1 MSDNT
6 MTLDEMAGKIVRDDI
21 YCNVDSFVRYILQKS
36 SDDDNAPISYDDLE
50 NETPDFYGMTKKELK
65 SFLRDEFGWN
75 SDDWKGM
82 DHDDLVSAC
91 QDNYETGEVYEYWA
105 ISDWLYNKLK
115 DRGQIVIDAYPQIW
129 GRQTTGQAIVLDGVI
144 RSIAKDILRA
154 QLTKNKSKK

>member
-1 MSDNT
+1 MSNN
-6 MTLDEMAGKIVRDDI
+6 EMAVDVIAEKIVRDDI

-36 SDDDNAPISYDDLE
+36 YEDDNAPISHDDLE

-65 SFLRDEFGWN
+65 SILREECGW
-75 SDDWKGM
+75 SSEDLKGM
-82 DHDDLVSAC
+82 DRNNLVSAC

-154 QLTKNKSKK
+154 

>member
-1 MSDNT
+1 MSNN
-6 MTLDEMAGKIVRDDI
+6 EMAITVVAEKIVRDDI

-36 SDDDNAPISYDDLE
+36 SEDDNAPISYDDLE

-65 SFLRDEFGWN
+65 SILRDECGWA
-75 SDDWKGM
+75 SEDLKGM

-105 ISDWLYNKLK
+105 VSDWLYGKLK

-154 QLTKNKSKK
+154 